1 MKRREMTAAD
11 LESAVPAGS
20 RTRRRLPAEA
30 RGFRLDSDGY
40 PIEPVDDARDAA
52 RWRALVRGI
61 DGRGDVQILT
71 DTHQPH
77 ADHVKGSKFLNVA
90 LWSERDMP
98 MHRYLSVC
106 RLFAY
111 VDAIVSKQKRV

>member
-1 MKRREMTAAD
+1 MIDEVTEAD
-11 LESAVPAGS
+11 IMSATPAKMQ
-20 RTRRRLPAEA
+20 RRLLRSSGGAKVDSS
-30 RGFRLDSDGY
+30 GF
-40 PIEPVDDARDAA
+40 PIEPDDDARDAQ

-61 DGRGDVQILT
+61 GGRGDVQILT

-77 ADHVKGSKFLNVA
+77 AAAVKGSTFLTVSF
-90 LWSERDMP
+90 WSERDVP

-111 VDAIVSKQKRV
+111 ADDIIKRSKRT